1 MIANL
6 FQKTIDTTDYTKPL
20 LKHFQDHGLDWMHA
34 CGGKGRCTT
43 CKVVVIAGFENFSP
57 PTPAEKK
64 YEREGALKSEER
76 LACQARIT
84 GDVCISV
91 PEESQ
96 LPHVRY
102 SDQE

>member
-6 FQKTIDTTDYTKPL
+6 FQKTIDTTDYGKPL
-20 LKHFQDHGLDWMHA
+20 LKHFHDNGLDWMHA

-43 CKVVVIAGFENFSP
+43 CKVIVKAGLENFDP
-57 PTPAEKK
+57 PTPAEKRWEK
-64 YEREGALKSEER
+64 EGALRAGER

-84 GDVCISV
+84 GNVLISV
-91 PEESQ
+91 PKEYQ

-102 SDQE
+102 SDEE